1 MYPCEDCGYQGQ
13 YIISLQNQ
21 IHEAH
26 SITSEVE
33 KSNNL
38 DDHDMV
44 RLPVYSNRIKQTFPG
59 LIIDALK

>member
-33 KSNNL
+33 NSNNL
-38 DDHDMV
+38 DDHDMSDFQCI
-44 RLPVYSNRIKQTFPG
+44 LTESSK
-59 LIIDALK
+59 LSLD